1 MQENE
6 HEPEIRSIEF
16 ITAKVKN
23 SDRKVV
29 IHKVLHSNLPFTIK
43 TTDPTHRG

>member
-1 MQENE
+1 MEENV
-6 HEPEIRSIEF
+6 HKPEIRSIKF
-16 ITAKVKN
+16 VRAKVKS

-43 TTDPTHRG
+43 TTNSTH